1 MGQRKK
7 ENKKERNYSVWFTG
21 IVLVLVYMILL
32 DNMSEKNAN
41 ICKSILKEQI
51 RETSQAV
58 QDLMGHNSY

>member
-51 RETSQAV
+51 WETSQAV
-58 QDLMGHNSY
+58 QDLMGDNPY